1 MAFKHSNSHI
11 GIAKFAIHP
20 VLDCLDRRHTS
31 SRGRPVRRHDRLVH
45 LLIHSGKAKG
55 VLRSPLSSLNG
66 TMQQRLAIVT

>member
-1 MAFKHSNSHI
+1 
-11 GIAKFAIHP
+11 
-20 VLDCLDRRHTS
+20 
-31 SRGRPVRRHDRLVH
+31 VH